1 MRNPST
7 STLWRTARRL
17 LAMMIVGLALAA
29 ATVWFV
35 FPELLIKAANVH
47 ARRAA
52 GLELRS
58 ADVAGHHIVYLD
70 GGSGPTV
77 VLLHGFG
84 ANKDLWDKVAA
95 DLTPHY
101 RVIAP
106 DLPGFGDSPVVDG
119 AKYDAQSQAQR
130 VRALLDALGVRE
142 HHVGGNSM
150 GAFIATTYAATYPDR
165 VRSLLISDAPGV
177 RFPVPS
183 ELQQLISSGENP
195 LLARTQADVQRLL
208 GLVLYHEP
216 DLPAPIL
223 RAIASDYTARRAT
236 FERIWADF
244 GLLRSGVEGALEPLL
259 PQVPVPTLVLWGA
272 GDEMTDVSG
281 ADVFVGLLPNARKVV
296 LERCGHS
303 PALECPAPMVQQYLA
318 FLDSV
323 ADQSPGRVSD
333 DGGTT
338 RPQSPE

>member
-1 MRNPST
+1 MSNQST
-7 STLWRTARRL
+7 STRRRTAWRL
-17 LAMMIVGLALAA
+17 LAGLVIGLALAA
-29 ATVWFV
+29 AAVWFV
-35 FPELLIKAANVH
+35 FPGLLIKAANVH
-47 ARRAA
+47 ARLTA

-95 DLTPHY
+95 ELTPHY

-130 VRALLDALGVRE
+130 VRALVDALGVRE
-142 HHVGGNSM
+142 HHIGGNSM
-150 GAFIATTYAATYPDR
+150 GGFIATTYAATYPDS

-177 RFPVPS
+177 RLPVQS
-183 ELQQLISSGENP
+183 ELQRLISSGENP
-195 LLARTQADVQRLL
+195 LLARDQADVERLL
-208 GLVLYHEP
+208 GLVLYREP

-223 RAIASDYTARRAT
+223 RAMANDYVARRTT
-236 FERIWADF
+236 FVRIWGDF
-244 GLLRSGVEGALEPLL
+244 GLLRPGSEGALEPLL
-259 PQVPVPTLVLWGA
+259 PQVPVPTLVIWGA

-281 ADVFVGLLPNARKVV
+281 ADVFVGLLPHARKVV

-303 PALECPAPMVQQYLA
+303 PALECPAPMAQQYLA

-323 ADQSPGRVSD
+323 VDRTTGSVSQ

-338 RPQSPE
+338 RAHPTE